1 MPHLVA
7 ILLLLVLTAGPAAV
21 PPGAPTDGGP
31 PSGWVPV
38 GGPLARAPA
47 APDPGGVGAGPAA
60 PAAGPAT
67 AALSPAPPQTPR
79 AGYRWPL
86 DGVPA
91 VVRQFA
97 PPPEPWLAGH
107 RGVDLAAQPGQVVR
121 AAGSGVV
128 HFAGL
133 LAGRGVVSIRHADG
147 LRTTYEPVIAA
158 VSVGALVRAGDP
170 IGVVATAHPGC
181 PVALC
186 LHWGA
191 RRGDD
196 YLNPLALLG
205 LARVRLLPL
214 SEVSRAAGRVMP
226 S

>member
-1 MPHLVA
+1 MPHMVA
-7 ILLLLVLTAGPAAV
+7 ILLLLVLARVPAALV
-21 PPGAPTDGGP
+21 PA
-31 PSGWVPV
+31 
-38 GGPLARAPA
+38 
-47 APDPGGVGAGPAA
+47 GVGAGPTGVAAPSLGLATPASGPAA
-60 PAAGPAT
+60 PAFGPAAPAFGP
-67 AALSPAPPQTPR
+67 AAAPAFRPAAPPAFGPAAPPQAPR

-91 VVRQFA
+91 VVRRFA

-121 AAGSGVV
+121 AAGPGVV
-128 HFAGL
+128 HFAGS

-147 LRTTYEPVIAA
+147 LRTTYEPVVA
-158 VSVGALVRAGDP
+158 VVGPGVVVRAGDP
-170 IGVVATAHPGC
+170 IGVLAPAHAGC
-181 PVALC
+181 PVVSC

-196 YLNPLALLG
+196 YLDPLALLG

-214 SEVSRAAGRVMP
+214 AG
-226 S
+226 